1 MIVVDA
7 SVLIDASLGRGLA
20 ARRLLNEVLV
30 APQLLDVE
38 VVHGVRRLVHRGD
51 IELEHA
57 ERALAELARLD
68 IGRFGHEPLVPRV
81 WELRHQVSAHDG
93 FYVALAEDLGVP
105 LLTLDGRLSRAHGL
119 KTTVELL
126 SAP

>member
-7 SVLIDASLGRGLA
+7 SVIIEASLGRGMA
-20 ARRLLNEVLV
+20 ARRLVNEVLA

-38 VVHGVRRLVHRGD
+38 VVHGVRRLTQRGD
-51 IELEHA
+51 IGIEHA
-57 ERALAELARLD
+57 ERALAELALLD
-68 IGRFGHEPLVPRV
+68 IGRFGHEPLVARV
-81 WELRHQVSAHDG
+81 WELRHQVSAYDA

-119 KTTVELL
+119 TTTVELL